1 MREGGVV
8 VLATPFSWLDEFT
21 PRSEWLGGYED
32 ERGAPV
38 HSKDVLK
45 REMELRGFEK
55 IHEEQMP
62 ALIREHQRKYQYIVS
77 EATAWR
83 KL

>member
-1 MREGGVV
+1 LSPQSRGY
-8 VLATPFSWLDEFT
+8 WLEQWT
-21 PRSEWLGGYED
+21 PRSRWLGGYRD
-32 ERGAPV
+32 EASGRDV
-38 HSKDVLK
+38 RSKERLAE
-45 REMELRGFEK
+45 EMGLRGFEK

-62 ALIREHQRKYQYIVS
+62 LVIREHRRKYQYIVS